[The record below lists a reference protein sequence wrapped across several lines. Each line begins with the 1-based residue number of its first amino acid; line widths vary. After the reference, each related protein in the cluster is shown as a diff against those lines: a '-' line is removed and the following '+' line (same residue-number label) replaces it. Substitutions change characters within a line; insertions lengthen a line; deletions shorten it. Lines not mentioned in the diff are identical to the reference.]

1 MKQTTLDALSRVYVK
16 LEEITTELY
25 NLADNAVD
33 QGDFDDASLLQARAN
48 ILYEQIENIDIV
60 ISELGG

>member
-48 ILYEQIENIDIV
+48 ILYEQMENIDIV

>member
-16 LEEITTELY
+16 LEEITRELY
-25 NLADNAVD
+25 NLADDAVD

-48 ILYEQIENIDIV
+48 ILYEQMENIDIV